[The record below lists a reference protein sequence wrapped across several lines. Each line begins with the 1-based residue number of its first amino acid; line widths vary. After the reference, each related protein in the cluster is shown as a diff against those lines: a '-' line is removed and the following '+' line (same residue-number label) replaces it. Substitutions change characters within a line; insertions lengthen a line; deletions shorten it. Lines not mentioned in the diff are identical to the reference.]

1 MTLLGVYGENDPKQI
16 TDFENWLG
24 RKVDAITAFIGEQ
37 SWYDFTASA
46 QWEADSVWSQ
56 LDRQVYWT
64 VPLIVQG
71 TTLEQAA
78 TGAFNDYYRTVAEA
92 LAGHRPQDS
101 TIYVRVGWELNGPWS
116 TWYAG
121 GHEDAYIGAFRQFV
135 DTFRSVDSRFK
146 FDWNI
151 SGANYMDPSK
161 AYPGDNYVDVISE
174 DFYWDINAGDSR
186 DPNTAW
192 DWAVNRPYGLQW
204 IESFAA
210 SHGKPTAYP
219 EWGVMTDNAG
229 PYLQNVKAWFDS
241 HNPVYQGY
249 WNSDAAYPGK
259 LSDGSEPNAG
269 TVFKQLFSDPSSSSE
284 GETPAPAPQAPSP
297 APASPASQE
306 IGSGSDSLVLKIS
319 EDAWQ
324 GDAQYIVKVD
334 GQQVGGTLTASA
346 LHSSGQSD
354 TITVHGDWAAG
365 QHKVTVQM
373 LNDAWGGTPDTDRN
387 LYVDGISHAGQAVSG
402 GTAALMNNWPV
413 DFAFSVA
420 GSSPAPSAAPAA
432 SGPVDWNALAA
443 QVMANHAASGEWWI

>member
-1 MTLLGVYGENDPKQI
+1 LTLLGVYGENDPKQI

-71 TTLEQAA
+71 TTLEKAA

-92 LAGHRPQDS
+92 ISGHRPQDS

-192 DWAVNRPYGLQW
+192 DWAVNRPYGLKW

-269 TVFKQLFSDPSSSSE
+269 AVFKQLFSGPSSSP
-284 GETPAPAPQAPSP
+284 ETQAPAPEPTPQAPSP
-297 APASPASQE
+297 APASQE

-319 EDAWQ
+319 QDAWQ
-324 GDAQYIVKVD
+324 GDAQYVVKVD
-334 GQQVGGTLTASA
+334 GKQVGGTLTASA

-354 TITVHGDWAAG
+354 TITVHGDWGAG

-387 LYVDGISHAGQAVSG
+387 LYVDGISHAGQAVNG
-402 GTAALMNNWPV
+402 ATAALMNNWPV

-420 GSSPAPSAAPAA
+420 GSSPAPSAAPVA
-432 SGPVDWNALAA
+432 SGPIDWNAIAA
-443 QVMANHAASGEWWI
+443 QVMANHAATGEWWM